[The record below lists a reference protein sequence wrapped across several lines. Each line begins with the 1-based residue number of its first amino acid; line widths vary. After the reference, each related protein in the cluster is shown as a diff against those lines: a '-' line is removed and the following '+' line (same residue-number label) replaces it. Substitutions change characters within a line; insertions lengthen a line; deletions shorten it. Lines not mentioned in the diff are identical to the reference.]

1 MKVLVAEDDVIQRT
15 LLEKALT
22 EWGYEALPAGDGD
35 AAWKLLQDEQ
45 APDLLLLDWM
55 MPGLDGVEVC
65 KQVRSLGRDRYTYI
79 LVLSARA
86 GHADMLAALEAGA
99 DDYLIK
105 PFDPAELKARLNTG
119 RRILHLQNELITAR
133 EAMRRQATRDSL
145 TGTWNHA
152 AILEVLEHELGRAR
166 REGKP
171 VAAVLADLDHF
182 KAVNDTFGHLT
193 GDAVL
198 CEFAA
203 RTAAALRPYDLI
215 GRYGGEEFLVVLPNC
230 DETAVVAVCERLRRR
245 VADQPFTHDGR
256 DVPVTVSVGAAV
268 SRAGSGD
275 AATLVKAA
283 DLALYRAK
291 AAGRNRVE
299 LAPPI

>member
-1 MKVLVAEDDVIQRT
+1 MKVLVAEDDVIQRA

-22 EWGYEALPAGDGD
+22 EWGYEALPAGDGE
-35 AAWKLLQDEQ
+35 AAWKMLQDEQ

-55 MPGLDGVEVC
+55 LPGVDGVELC

-119 RRILHLQNELITAR
+119 RRILHLQNELVAAR

-171 VAAVLADLDHF
+171 VAVILADLDHF
-182 KAVNDTFGHLT
+182 KNVNDTFGHLA

-215 GRYGGEEFLVVLPNC
+215 GRYGGEEFLIVLPGC
-230 DETAVVAVCERLRRR
+230 DESAVAAVSERLRRR
-245 VADQPFTHDGR
+245 VAEQPFTHDGR
-256 DVPVTVSVGAAV
+256 EVSVTVSVGAAV
-268 SRAGSGD
+268 SRACTGD
-275 AATLVKAA
+275 AATLVQAA
-283 DLALYRAK
+283 DQALYRAK

>member
-1 MKVLVAEDDVIQRT
+1 MKVLVAEDDGIQRL

-22 EWGYEALPAGDGD
+22 EWGFEALPAGDGD
-35 AAWKLLQDEQ
+35 AAWKLLQGEQ
-45 APDLLLLDWM
+45 APDLVLLDWM

-65 KQVRSLGRDRYTYI
+65 KQLRQSGRGRYTYV

-119 RRILHLQNELITAR
+119 RRILHLQNELIAAR

-152 AILEVLEHELGRAR
+152 AILEVLEHELGRSR

-171 VAAVLADLDHF
+171 VAVILTDLDHF
-182 KAVNDTFGHLT
+182 KNVNDTFGHLT

-198 CEFAA
+198 CEFTA
-203 RTAAALRPYDLI
+203 RTTAALRPYDLV

-230 DETAVVAVCERLRRR
+230 DEAAVAAVSERLRRR
-245 VADQPFTHDGR
+245 VAEQPFTHGGR
-256 DVPVTVSVGAAV
+256 EVTVTASVGAAV
-268 SRAGSGD
+268 SRNGQGD
-275 AATLVKAA
+275 AAALVQAA
-283 DLALYRAK
+283 DQALYRAK
-291 AAGRNRVE
+291 AAGRNCVE
-299 LAPPI
+299 IAPPL